1 MVYLDYKS
9 GQSEYPMSSLP
20 LSPLHETIHKQ
31 TAKEMI
37 RDKIVS
43 MIASGILQRGDEL
56 PSERELS
63 TMLAVSRETVRGA
76 VQLLAGEGVVQVS
89 QGARTRVAR
98 VDVTVGAQRI
108 GVTNPTS
115 INGYSLDA
123 VHAARLLVET
133 AVAADAARHLS
144 EDDIQRLENSI
155 AAQEEAL
162 NDPVRFLICD
172 REFHLTIY
180 YASTNRLLADF
191 VVDLY
196 TYMLDHRRIAMA
208 EPGAIEKSLEDHR
221 FIVRALKMRNPDA
234 VAAAFSEHILRI
246 HDTSRAVGES
256 THGTATRPPA
266 DPVSFKPAGRP

>member
-1 MVYLDYKS
+1 
-9 GQSEYPMSSLP
+9 
-20 LSPLHETIHKQ
+20 
-31 TAKEMI
+31 MI

-133 AVAADAARHLS
+133 SVAADAARHLS

>member
-1 MVYLDYKS
+1 MVA
-9 GQSEYPMSSLP
+9 P

-43 MIASGILQRGDEL
+43 MIASGILQVGDEL
-56 PSERELS
+56 PSERELA
-63 TMLAVSRETVRGA
+63 TMLMVSRETVRGA
-76 VQLLAGEGVVQVS
+76 VQRLASEGIVQVS

-98 VDVTVGAQRI
+98 VDVEVSTQRI

-115 INGYSLDA
+115 INGYSLNA

-133 AVAADAARHLS
+133 AVVADAAKHLS
-144 EDDIQRLENSI
+144 DDDIRRLEDSI
-155 AAQEEAL
+155 AAQQMACD
-162 NDPVRFLICD
+162 DPVRFLICD

-180 YASTNRLLADF
+180 YASPNRLLADF

-208 EPGAIEKSLEDHR
+208 QPGAIEKSLEDHR

-234 VAAAFSEHILRI
+234 VSAAFSEHILRI
-246 HDTSRAVGES
+246 HDTSLAVDEGKSVRTARPFTVTDGNKES
-256 THGTATRPPA
+256 
-266 DPVSFKPAGRP
+266 V

>member
-1 MVYLDYKS
+1 
-9 GQSEYPMSSLP
+9 MSSLP

-98 VDVTVGAQRI
+98 VDVTVSAQRI

-144 EDDIQRLENSI
+144 EDDIRRLENSI

-256 THGTATRPPA
+256 APGTGTRQPG
-266 DPVSFKPAGRP
+266 DPVPFKPAGRP

>member
-1 MVYLDYKS
+1 MAT
-9 GQSEYPMSSLP
+9 P

-43 MIASGILQRGDEL
+43 LIASGILQVGDEL
-56 PSERELS
+56 PSERELA
-63 TMLAVSRETVRGA
+63 TMLMVSRETVRGA
-76 VQLLAGEGVVQVS
+76 VQRLASEGIVQVS

-98 VDVTVGAQRI
+98 VDVEVGAQRI

-133 AVAADAARHLS
+133 AVVAEAAKHLND
-144 EDDIQRLENSI
+144 DDIRRLEDSI
-155 AAQEEAL
+155 AAQQMAC

-180 YASTNRLLADF
+180 YASPNRLLADF

-208 EPGAIEKSLEDHR
+208 QPGAIEKSLEDHR

-246 HDTSRAVGES
+246 HDTSLAVDEGKNAQAAAPFTVTDGDKE
-256 THGTATRPPA
+256 PA
-266 DPVSFKPAGRP
+266 

>member
-1 MVYLDYKS
+1 
-9 GQSEYPMSSLP
+9 
-20 LSPLHETIHKQ
+20 
-31 TAKEMI
+31 MI
-37 RDKIVS
+37 RDKIIS

>member
-1 MVYLDYKS
+1 
-9 GQSEYPMSSLP
+9 MSSLP

-37 RDKIVS
+37 RDKLVS

>member
-1 MVYLDYKS
+1 
-9 GQSEYPMSSLP
+9 MSNLP
-20 LSPLHETIHKQ
+20 LSPLHEAIHKQ

-76 VQLLAGEGVVQVS
+76 IQLLAGQGVVQVS

-98 VDVTVGAQRI
+98 VDVEVGTHRI
-108 GVTNPTS
+108 GVTNPSS
-115 INGYSLDA
+115 INGYSLEA

-133 AVAADAARHLS
+133 AVAADAARHLGP
-144 EDDIQRLENSI
+144 EDIQRLEASI
-155 AAQEEAL
+155 AAQEQAID
-162 NDPVRFLICD
+162 DPVRFLICD

-180 YASTNRLLADF
+180 YASANRLLADF

-208 EPGAIEKSLEDHR
+208 QPGAIEKSLEDHR
-221 FIVRALKMRNPDA
+221 FIVRALKMHNPEA

-246 HDTSRAVGES
+246 HDTSRAVDES
-256 THGTATRPPA
+256 GIARTSSPA
-266 DPVSFKPAGRP
+266 NGAPALRASGGK

>member
-1 MVYLDYKS
+1 
-9 GQSEYPMSSLP
+9 MSSLP

-196 TYMLDHRRIAMA
+196 TYMLDYRRIAMA
-208 EPGAIEKSLEDHR
+208 QPGAIEKSLEDHR

>member
-1 MVYLDYKS
+1 MVT
-9 GQSEYPMSSLP
+9 P

-43 MIASGILQRGDEL
+43 MIASGILQVGDEL
-56 PSERELS
+56 PSERELA
-63 TMLAVSRETVRGA
+63 TMLMVSRETVRGA
-76 VQLLAGEGVVQVS
+76 VQRLASEGIVQVS

-98 VDVTVGAQRI
+98 VDVEVSTQRI

-133 AVAADAARHLS
+133 AVVADAAKHLS
-144 EDDIQRLENSI
+144 DDDIRRLEDSI
-155 AAQEEAL
+155 AAQQMAC

-180 YASTNRLLADF
+180 YASPNRLLADF

-208 EPGAIEKSLEDHR
+208 QPGAIEKSLEDHR

-234 VAAAFSEHILRI
+234 VSAAFSEHILRI
-246 HDTSRAVGES
+246 HDTSLAVDEGKSVRTAHPFTVTDGNKES
-256 THGTATRPPA
+256 
-266 DPVSFKPAGRP
+266 V

>member
-1 MVYLDYKS
+1 
-9 GQSEYPMSSLP
+9 MSSLP

-256 THGTATRPPA
+256 THGTAIRPPA

>member
-1 MVYLDYKS
+1 MVS
-9 GQSEYPMSSLP
+9 HP

-43 MIASGILQRGDEL
+43 LIASGILQMGDEL

-76 VQLLAGEGVVQVS
+76 IRLLAGEGVVQVS
-89 QGARTRVAR
+89 QGARTRVLR
-98 VDVTVGAQRI
+98 IDVTISARWI

-115 INGYSLDA
+115 INGYSLEA

-133 AVAADAARHLS
+133 AVVADAARHLS
-144 EDDIQRLENSI
+144 AEDIGRLEDSI
-155 AAQEEAL
+155 AAQAQAL

-172 REFHLTIY
+172 REFHLMIY
-180 YASTNRLLADF
+180 HASSNRLLADF

-196 TYMLDHRRIAMA
+196 TYMLDYRRIAMA
-208 EPGAIEKSLEDHR
+208 RPGAIEKSLEDHR
-221 FIVRALKMRNPDA
+221 FIVRALKMRNPEA

-246 HDTSRAVGES
+246 HDTTRDAKEGGIAEAGARPLAV
-256 THGTATRPPA
+256 A
-266 DPVSFKPAGRP
+266 DRKQGAGLI

>member
-1 MVYLDYKS
+1 
-9 GQSEYPMSSLP
+9 MSSLP

-266 DPVSFKPAGRP
+266 DPVSFKTAGRL

>member
-1 MVYLDYKS
+1 
-9 GQSEYPMSSLP
+9 MSSLP

-98 VDVTVGAQRI
+98 VDVTVGVQRI

>member
-1 MVYLDYKS
+1 
-9 GQSEYPMSSLP
+9 
-20 LSPLHETIHKQ
+20 
-31 TAKEMI
+31 
-37 RDKIVS
+37 
-43 MIASGILQRGDEL
+43 
-56 PSERELS
+56 
-63 TMLAVSRETVRGA
+63 MLAVSRETVRGA
-76 VQLLAGEGVVQVS
+76 IQLLAGEGVVQVS

-98 VDVTVGAQRI
+98 VDVKVSTQRI

-115 INGYSLDA
+115 INGYSLEA

-133 AVAADAARHLS
+133 SVVADATRNLS
-144 EDDIQRLENSI
+144 AEDIQRLEDSI
-155 AAQEEAL
+155 AAQEQAF

-208 EPGAIEKSLEDHR
+208 QPGAIEKSLEDHR
-221 FIVRALKMRNPDA
+221 FIVRALKMRNPEA

-246 HDTSRAVGES
+246 HDTSLAVDEGGLTEP
-256 THGTATRPPA
+256 GAA
-266 DPVSFKPAGRP
+266 PAGTIALNAAGRT

>member
-1 MVYLDYKS
+1 
-9 GQSEYPMSSLP
+9 MSSLP

-256 THGTATRPPA
+256 THGAATRPPA

>member
-1 MVYLDYKS
+1 M
-9 GQSEYPMSSLP
+9 PSLP
-20 LSPLHETIHKQ
+20 LSPLHETLHKQ

-76 VQLLAGEGVVQVS
+76 IQLLAGEGVVQVS
-89 QGARTRVAR
+89 QGARTRVSR
-98 VDVTVGAQRI
+98 VDVAVSTQRI

-115 INGYSLDA
+115 INGYSLAA

-133 AVAADAARHLS
+133 AVAADAARNLGP
-144 EDDIQRLENSI
+144 DDIRRLEDSI
-155 AAQEEAL
+155 AAQEQAL
-162 NDPVRFLICD
+162 DDPVRFLICD

-180 YASTNRLLADF
+180 YASTNKLLADF

-196 TYMLDHRRIAMA
+196 TYMLDHRRIAMG

-221 FIVRALKMRNPDA
+221 FIVRALKMRNPEA

-246 HDTSRAVGES
+246 HDTSRAIDEGGLAE
-256 THGTATRPPA
+256 AARKPA
-266 DPVSFKPAGRP
+266 DAVPFNAVGRK